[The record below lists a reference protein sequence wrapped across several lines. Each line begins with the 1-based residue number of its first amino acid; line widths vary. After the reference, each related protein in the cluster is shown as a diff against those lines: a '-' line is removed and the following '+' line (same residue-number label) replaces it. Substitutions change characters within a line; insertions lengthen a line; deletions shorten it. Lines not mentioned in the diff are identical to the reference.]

1 MKQFHWWEPCR
12 RNYSSEKEEEAK
24 TGPFTKIFD
33 DKRWEIRGRKERN
46 CSGKV
51 VWDSREFSKLFHL
64 GKKEEEKR
72 WRNAGRRVLRVGKTD
87 VEVIDWK
94 APSLKWKVNKTKLI
108 LNRDLPQEKKK
119 CFVDREIRSV
129 STRPGYPGV
138 TKGCSIFEQGTKLPN
153 TYNPWKWYT
162 TKYDSHLGG
171 FTQAVL
177 CVIRREPNDVIT
189 GA

>member
-1 MKQFHWWEPCR
+1 MKQFHWWEHCW

-119 CFVDREIRSV
+119 CFVDQERGSV
-129 STRPGYPGV
+129 SSRPDPDIPV
-138 TKGCSIFEQGTKLPN
+138 SKKGCSIFEQGTKLPN
-153 TYNPWKWYT
+153 TYNPWKWYP
-162 TKYDSHLGG
+162 TKYDSHLG
-171 FTQAVL
+171 
-177 CVIRREPNDVIT
+177 D
-189 GA
+189 